1 MSEFEVRD
9 LNPVLGAEISG
20 IDLSQELDAET
31 VARLRSTFDDRGVL
45 VFRGLELA
53 PEDQAYIAGLL
64 VGATAPADRAAAEAN
79 SVDLRRAVL
88 EQGRGWLRPDGP
100 AALPQRLDVGRHAGP
115 APVALRARGGPAVG
129 ADHLRE
135 HRSTPGPPCPTA
147 LKARVEGL
155 EAEQATGQRQ
165 RADDN
170 DELLKATHEATRT
183 TVKPIGWIH
192 PRTGRPIL
200 YVSEMVTTRIMGMEP
215 EASEELLQ
223 ELFAHL
229 YGDPANFYQ
238 HDWRVGDLLIWD
250 NLATQHG
257 RPNLTREAP
266 ERTLRKVIA
275 PKPNFTMAK
284 PKFEGASA
292 SS

>member
-1 MSEFEVRD
+1 MAEFEVRD

-20 IDLSQELDAET
+20 IDLSSQLDADT
-31 VARLRSTFDDRGVL
+31 VARLRATFDDRGVL
-45 VFRGLELA
+45 LFRDLELA
-53 PEDQAYIAGLL
+53 AEDQAYIAGLL
-64 VGATAPADRAAAEAN
+64 VGPTAPADRASAEAN
-79 SVDLRRAVL
+79 SSIYADPYSNKVEGGYAPTGRLLYHSDSMWADTPGQLLSLYGL
-88 EQGRGWLRPDGP
+88 EVGQPSVPTTFVSTVYAWATLP
-100 AALPQRLDVGRHAGP
+100 AALKDR
-115 APVALRARGGPAVG
+115 VA
-129 ADHLRE
+129 
-135 HRSTPGPPCPTA
+135 
-147 LKARVEGL
+147 GL

-170 DELLKATHEATRT
+170 DELLKATHDATRT
-183 TVKPIGWIH
+183 TVKPIGWTH

-215 EASEELLQ
+215 DASEELLQ

-238 HDWRVGDLLIWD
+238 HEWRAGDLLIWD

-275 PKPNFTMAK
+275 PKPDYKMAK